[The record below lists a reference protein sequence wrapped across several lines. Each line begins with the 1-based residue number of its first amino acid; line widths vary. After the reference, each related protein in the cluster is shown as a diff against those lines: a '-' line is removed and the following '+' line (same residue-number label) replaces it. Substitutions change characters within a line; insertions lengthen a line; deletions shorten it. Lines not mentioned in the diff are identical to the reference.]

1 MLLMKILSGSRL
13 YRTAKMIPR
22 ILKGFVI
29 YGGHL
34 VSFFNLPLDPD
45 LFSEVFQELCE
56 YGILITACKF
66 M

>member
-1 MLLMKILSGSRL
+1 
-13 YRTAKMIPR
+13 MIPR